1 MIRLLALSMGALLLA
16 AGCGKNNEPE
26 VRNDCVYEKLDLS
39 ACDRSGLGALQT
51 EGIWNM
57 DLTFDD
63 GEVASGVIKYVGEP
77 QISGLPITST
87 RVEQDTFL
95 LTSNVE
101 SPTGSAFQY
110 LFAGCRAASP
120 TQVEGVFRR
129 CVDGAAD
136 LGGTFRA
143 ARIQRRAEEGERS
156 KVELVSEKALPRE
169 EGKALPRGV
178 DVFVAGGYAYVA
190 ALGDGLFIYKISDP
204 AAPQLVA
211 RLKPPEAE
219 ADAWHQ
225 VWVQGQTM
233 YIASTRHGVIVY
245 NVENPEGPV
254 ALKSFPTDRA
264 VDVRAVAMDGN
275 WLYAASPYPNAEV
288 VVFDATNPRE
298 LVLGK
303 RYFVEQTQPDLGD
316 RPYDVL
322 ARDGRLYVSHW
333 SYGLA
338 VSDVANPKAPKLLG
352 HFAYSG
358 AATRTADVGTI
369 GNRTLA
375 FEAGEGWGA
384 HLRVLDVSAPALI
397 TQVAEYPLR
406 PEVSIRSVKLV
417 GTKLYMAHYQDGLRI
432 LDVSNPNI
440 PQEAGYYN
448 TWRETDPERGITFFE
463 GLSDVAVPGDGYIYA
478 TETSRGLLIFRE
490 SP

>member
-1 MIRLLALSMGALLLA
+1 MIRLFTLSLGALLLA

-26 VRNDCVYEKLDLS
+26 VRNDCEYEKLDLS
-39 ACDRSGLGALQT
+39 ACDRSGLGALQS

-63 GEVASGVIKYVGEP
+63 GEITSGVIKYVGEP

-101 SPTGSAFQY
+101 ATTGGTFQY

-129 CVDGAAD
+129 CFNGTQD

-143 ARIQRRAEEGERS
+143 ARVQRRAGEGDGSR
-156 KVELVSEKALPRE
+156 VELVSEKALPRE

-178 DVFVAGGYAYVA
+178 DVFVAGGYAYVS
-190 ALGDGLFIYKISDP
+190 ALAEGLFIYKVSDP

-219 ADAWHQ
+219 GDFWHQ

-233 YIASTRHGVIVY
+233 YIASTKRGVIIY
-245 NVENPEGPV
+245 NVENPEAPV
-254 ALKSFPTDRA
+254 AVKSFPADRP
-264 VDVRAVAMDGN
+264 VEVHAVAMDGN

-298 LVLGK
+298 LVLSK
-303 RYFVEQTQPDLGD
+303 HYFVEETQPNLGD

-333 SYGLA
+333 TYGLA

-358 AATRTADVGTI
+358 ATTRTVDVGTI

-375 FEAGEGWGA
+375 FEASEGWGA
-384 HLRVLDVSAPALI
+384 HLRVLDISAPALI
-397 TQVAEYPLR
+397 TQVAEYALR
-406 PEVSIRSVKLV
+406 PEISIRTVKLV
-417 GTKLYMAHYQDGLRI
+417 GTKLYLAHYQDGLRI
-432 LDVSNPNI
+432 IDVSNPNA

-448 TWRETDPERGITFFE
+448 TWRETDPDRGVSFFE

-478 TETSRGLLIFRE
+478 TDTSRGLLIFRE
-490 SP
+490 